1 MTSHAAQSPEVPE
14 KVLLIIADISG
25 YTRYMAAN
33 AKTLAHSQTII
44 TELIKTIIRTVE
56 LPLEVAKLEGDA
68 VFFFCRKGQG
78 SKPWSQAKGEV
89 GGKLLEFF
97 RMFSERL
104 RELSESTI
112 CNCKACTHIET
123 LRLKVVV
130 HSGEALF
137 HQVFNFLELAGIDV
151 ILVHRLLKNSVKE
164 DQYLL
169 LTEAARLDLEFAGQ
183 TPLVTGSETYEGIG
197 KVETAVYL
205 PGGQVS
211 TAREMRVPF
220 PERFGSS
227 WRLFWN
233 LWFAPFA
240 PPRRHA
246 SAMSGVGK
254 AARMSFAGLTAL
266 LTPIFLPLGLVFVFI
281 HALKPRTGERP
292 RIDDHEHRS
301 DGSCCRG
308 V

>member
-1 MTSHAAQSPEVPE
+1 
-14 KVLLIIADISG
+14 
-25 YTRYMAAN
+25 MAAN

-78 SKPWSQAKGEV
+78 SKPWSQAKREV

-104 RELSESTI
+104 RELSESTM
-112 CNCKACTHIET
+112 CNCNACTHI
-123 LRLKVVV
+123 
-130 HSGEALF
+130 
-137 HQVFNFLELAGIDV
+137 
-151 ILVHRLLKNSVKE
+151 
-164 DQYLL
+164 
-169 LTEAARLDLEFAGQ
+169 
-183 TPLVTGSETYEGIG
+183 
-197 KVETAVYL
+197 
-205 PGGQVS
+205 
-211 TAREMRVPF
+211 
-220 PERFGSS
+220 
-227 WRLFWN
+227 FWN

-266 LTPIFLPLGLVFVFI
+266 LTPIFLHLGLVFVFI